1 MKTCRQIFLSKP
13 ARILFGLILSLLA
26 FYFAF
31 RSLTLQELV
40 AVFSDMKWSWVAIS
54 LVLLAGHHLVKVIRW
69 HGLIDSHARGISF
82 RPLYASLMISQMI
95 NLVVPARAGDITRI
109 QQIGTM
115 GPGRS
120 FILITLLLEKVF
132 DMVAFGV
139 LFVAL
144 LISITLPQWIQNTG
158 ILFLL
163 LSGFLFTSL
172 VVIFRYRAPIFEW
185 ILRIS
190 HKFPL
195 RYRDMMIEKY
205 QTMVS
210 ALTIVENGKVISLAL
225 FWTAVTWLISIL
237 TNYCLLLAMDLH
249 LSWTAPLFILVGLQA
264 GISIPSVPM
273 KIGIF
278 EYVCV
283 LVLGFYGIDQA
294 TGVSYG
300 ILLHLLVM
308 VPILGAGLYYLIL
321 SDRVFRPRTG
331 TKTTM

>member
-1 MKTCRQIFLSKP
+1 MKIGRKIIFSKP

-26 FYFAF
+26 FYLAF
-31 RSLTLQELV
+31 RSLTVQELV
-40 AVFSDMKWSWVAIS
+40 AVFAEIKWSWVSLS
-54 LVLLAGHHLVKVIRW
+54 LVLMVGHHLVKVIRW
-69 HGLIDSHARGISF
+69 QVLLERHAKGIGF
-82 RPLYASLMISQMI
+82 RPLFASLMISQMI

-120 FILITLLLEKVF
+120 FVLITLLLEKVF
-132 DMVAFGV
+132 DMVAYGV
-139 LFVAL
+139 LFMAL

-158 ILFLL
+158 ILFLM
-163 LSGFLFTSL
+163 LSGFLFASL
-172 VVIFRYRAPIFEW
+172 VFIFRYRAKIFQW
-185 ILRIS
+185 IQRIT

-195 RYRDMMIEKY
+195 RYRDIFITKY

-210 ALTIVENGKVISLAL
+210 ALTLVENGKVISMAL
-225 FWTAVTWLISIL
+225 FWTAVTWSVSIL
-237 TNYCLLLAMDLH
+237 TNYCLLLAMDLT

-300 ILLHLLVM
+300 ILLHLIVM
-308 VPILGAGLYYLIL
+308 VPILGTGLYYMIQ
-321 SDRVFRPRTG
+321 SDRIFRPRTG
-331 TKTTM
+331 TKMIV

>member
-1 MKTCRQIFLSKP
+1 MKIGRKIIFSKP

-26 FYFAF
+26 FYLAF
-31 RSLTLQELV
+31 RSLTVQELV
-40 AVFSDMKWSWVAIS
+40 AVFAEIKWSWVSLS
-54 LVLLAGHHLVKVIRW
+54 LVLMVGHHLVKVIRW
-69 HGLIDSHARGISF
+69 QVLLERHARGIGF
-82 RPLYASLMISQMI
+82 RPLFASLMISQMI

-120 FILITLLLEKVF
+120 FVLITLLLEKVF
-132 DMVAFGV
+132 DMVAYGV
-139 LFVAL
+139 LFMAL

-158 ILFLL
+158 ILFLM
-163 LSGFLFTSL
+163 LSGFLFASL
-172 VVIFRYRAPIFEW
+172 VFIFRYRAQIFQW
-185 ILRIS
+185 IQRIT

-195 RYRDMMIEKY
+195 RYRDIFITKY

-210 ALTIVENGKVISLAL
+210 ALTLVENGKVISMAL
-225 FWTAVTWLISIL
+225 FWTAVTWSVSIL
-237 TNYCLLLAMDLH
+237 TNYCLLLAMDLT

-308 VPILGAGLYYLIL
+308 VPILGTGLYYMIQ
-321 SDRVFRPRTG
+321 SDRIFRPRTG
-331 TKTTM
+331 TKMIV